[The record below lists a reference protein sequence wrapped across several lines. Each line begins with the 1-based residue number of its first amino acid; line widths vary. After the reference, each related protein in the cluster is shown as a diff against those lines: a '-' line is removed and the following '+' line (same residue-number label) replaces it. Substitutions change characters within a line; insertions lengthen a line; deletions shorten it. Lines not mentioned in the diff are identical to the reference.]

1 MANSSKSHFLISPY
15 ETSSIQIQNSRIK
28 ASSSEELPG
37 IKIDSKPTCDTVN
50 HELRVTS
57 YELKA

>member
-37 IKIDSKPTCDTVN
+37 IKIDSNPTCDTVN

-57 YELKA
+57 